1 MLVLVPSIGLL
12 YSKHM
17 HTPSEHPFGDEYY
30 ERQKAL
36 WGHSVGYWGEK
47 NTEAQFREAHEA
59 ALSDPTFDFFE
70 HYMPTGRSKH
80 DIGRYALAN
89 GVTVPLIRSLQDLRD
104 AAEEGN
110 ILIRSDG
117 TDEYSGPSGLRGTHM
132 LGRVDASNRHLGGA
146 RMASEED
153 ELVLG
158 VFNGVVGSIESGT
171 SQQALQDLNRLATAQ
186 VLSGV
191 MYPGMQLGLSPQ
203 SSSLWHRIEGD
214 NLSMMRDPVQ
224 QDLYHFRWGEHIS
237 TKVRANMY
245 EEGYPRFDHNGGTV
259 SIYNQRKLDAGYGL
273 MDNAHF
279 IFIPRNSYAYPDYP
293 KTVPDGGWEVE
304 EGMYIPD
311 PSGIPKEWLP
321 IQDAIAMYERVR
333 TLPYFDQRQI
343 PVMEMQYSRSQK
355 KLHFLQYLKTNRILE
370 SLDAFPLPDGDSVVR
385 GNDVVGATKPEG
397 ERMRI
402 HIGVTGRNAREA
414 QPIIKDQGVLL
425 PFEMIIAGGG
435 NLQSL
440 ALNALAA
447 FIDYRLT
454 FFNHHFGSAM
464 FTRTPLSVGL
474 SDSSYQIGQRLN
486 QAHHEFIADNPE
498 NSLGYIN
505 AIVTSNGRE
514 VTVESDWEP
523 HVVDER

>member
-1 MLVLVPSIGLL
+1 
-12 YSKHM
+12 
-17 HTPSEHPFGDEYY
+17 
-30 ERQKAL
+30 
-36 WGHSVGYWGEK
+36 
-47 NTEAQFREAHEA
+47 
-59 ALSDPTFDFFE
+59 
-70 HYMPTGRSKH
+70 
-80 DIGRYALAN
+80 
-89 GVTVPLIRSLQDLRD
+89 
-104 AAEEGN
+104 
-110 ILIRSDG
+110 
-117 TDEYSGPSGLRGTHM
+117 
-132 LGRVDASNRHLGGA
+132 
-146 RMASEED
+146 
-153 ELVLG
+153 
-158 VFNGVVGSIESGT
+158 
-171 SQQALQDLNRLATAQ
+171 
-186 VLSGV
+186 
-191 MYPGMQLGLSPQ
+191 
-203 SSSLWHRIEGD
+203 
-214 NLSMMRDPVQ
+214 
-224 QDLYHFRWGEHIS
+224 
-237 TKVRANMY
+237 
-245 EEGYPRFDHNGGTV
+245 
-259 SIYNQRKLDAGYGL
+259 
-273 MDNAHF
+273 
-279 IFIPRNSYAYPDYP
+279 
-293 KTVPDGGWEVE
+293 
-304 EGMYIPD
+304 
-311 PSGIPKEWLP
+311 
-321 IQDAIAMYERVR
+321 
-333 TLPYFDQRQI
+333 
-343 PVMEMQYSRSQK
+343 MEMQYSRSQK

-414 QPIIKDQGVLL
+414 QPSIKDQGVLL

-498 NSLGYIN
+498 NSIGYIN